1 MQWINEKEIQFE
13 YKFSLA
19 RFTRK
24 AFLRNARASGLVQLA
39 PGKGETE
46 CSTRFF
52 WPLTL
57 GLGFCPFTK
66 RIYKRGFLLISQ
78 MHGPSP

>member
-39 PGKGETE
+39 PGRGETE

-57 GLGFCPFTK
+57 GLGFCPFLK
-66 RIYKRGFLLISQ
+66 EAWY
-78 MHGPSP
+78 